1 VFVVSKLGVD
11 AYDQG
16 AARAAATREFGG
28 QGHRVMVKGS
38 TPDIR
43 ALTVRE
49 RVLLFCVG
57 SDTDWQRAGVTS
69 EIVTAL
75 ATFRRKN
82 SRLSA
87 LVPMTVW
94 PGRCEGERVRA

>member
-1 VFVVSKLGVD
+1 
-11 AYDQG
+11 
-16 AARAAATREFGG
+16 
-28 QGHRVMVKGS
+28 MVKGS

-75 ATFRRKN
+75 
-82 SRLSA
+82 
-87 LVPMTVW
+87 V
-94 PGRCEGERVRA
+94 

>member
-1 VFVVSKLGVD
+1 
-11 AYDQG
+11 
-16 AARAAATREFGG
+16 
-28 QGHRVMVKGS
+28 MVKRS

-49 RVLLFCVG
+49 RVLLLCVG

-75 ATFRRKN
+75 VVEGLVVRDALGRLVLTNSGRATLR
-82 SRLSA
+82 A
-87 LVPMTVW
+87 LLPDL
-94 PGRCEGERVRA
+94 